1 MRLELLAISLS
12 FAAILSSCENEE
24 RLSSDLI
31 NITATAS
38 ASKSDVEVLMPAIEF
53 AMTEYD
59 FGTIT
64 AGRIVYREF
73 HFTNTGNAPLLI
85 ANGHPQ
91 CGCTATKDWPK
102 EPIEPGKGG
111 TIKVEFD
118 STDRTGEQKKII
130 DVITNATPPTAR
142 LLLNGVVIGP
152 DFTSKDI

>member
-12 FAAILSSCENEE
+12 FAAILSSCENED

-31 NITATAS
+31 NISATAS
-38 ASKSDVEVLMPAIEF
+38 SVKSDAEVLFPSIEF
-53 AMTEYD
+53 EVTEYD

-64 AGRIVYREF
+64 AGRKVFREF
-73 HFTNTGNAPLLI
+73 QFTNTGNAPLLI
-85 ANGHPQ
+85 ANVHPQ

-102 EPIEPGKGG
+102 EPIKPGEGG

-118 STDRTGEQKKII
+118 STDRTGKQKKII

-152 DFTSKDI
+152 DFTSEDI